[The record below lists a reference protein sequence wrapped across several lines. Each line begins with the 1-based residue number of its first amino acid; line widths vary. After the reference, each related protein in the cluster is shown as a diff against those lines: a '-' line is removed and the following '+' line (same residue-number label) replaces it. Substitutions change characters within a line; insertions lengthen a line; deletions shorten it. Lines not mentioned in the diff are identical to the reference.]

1 MVSQWGL
8 WMDLPFTM
16 QQTGHK
22 LDFNFRTLKKVTSRV
37 TRKFK

>member
-16 QQTGHK
+16 WQNGHK
-22 LDFNFRTLKKVTSRV
+22 LDFNVKALKKATSQVTS
-37 TRKFK
+37 KFK